1 MPPKPKFDRDEI
13 IAAALEIVREQGA
26 EGLTTRNIGQRLG
39 SSARP
44 IFTVFK
50 NMEELTKE
58 VRAAALRMYETY
70 VVDREGN
77 MSPFKQAGMRMLTF
91 SLNEPKLYQLLFMHE
106 NKDAVTFDDVRGLLG
121 KTADYCIDV
130 LTDEYGLSPSVANR
144 IFENVWIYTYGIA
157 SMCATGMCRFSKEKL
172 SEMLTVEFTAMLK
185 YLMSESNN
193 EWYSA

>member
-13 IAAALEIVREQGA
+13 IAAAIEIVREQGTDA
-26 EGLTTRNIGQRLG
+26 LTTRNIGQRLG

-58 VRAAALRMYETY
+58 VRAAALKMYESY

-77 MSPFKQAGMRMLTF
+77 MPPFKQAGMRMLTF

-121 KTADYCIDV
+121 ETADYCMEV
-130 LTDEYGLSPSVANR
+130 LTAEYGLNRNVANR
-144 IFENVWIYTYGIA
+144 LFENVWIYTYGIA
-157 SMCATGMCRFSKEKL
+157 SLCATGMCRFSERQL
-172 SEMLTVEFTAMLK
+172 SEMLTVEFTAMLR
-185 YLMSESNN
+185 YVMSENKN
-193 EWYSA
+193 E

>member
-58 VRAAALRMYETY
+58 VKAAALRMYETY

-77 MSPFKQAGMRMLTF
+77 MPPFKQAGMRMLTF
-91 SLNEPKLYQLLFMHE
+91 SLNEPKLYQLLFMRE

-144 IFENVWIYTYGIA
+144 LFENVWIYTYGIA
-157 SMCATGMCRFSKEKL
+157 SMCATGMCRFSKEQL

>member
-144 IFENVWIYTYGIA
+144 LFENVWIYTYGIA

>member
-1 MPPKPKFDRDEI
+1 MPPKPKFNRKEI
-13 IAAALEIVREQGA
+13 ITAALEIVRKQGA

-58 VRAAALRMYETY
+58 VRAAAFKMYETY
-70 VVDREGN
+70 VVDREGS
-77 MSPFKQAGMRMLTF
+77 MPPFKQSGMRMLTF
-91 SLNEPKLYQLLFMHE
+91 SLNEPKLYQFLFMQE
-106 NKDAVTFDDVRGLLG
+106 NKNAVTFDDVRGLLG
-121 KTADYCIDV
+121 VTADYCVEV
-130 LTDEYGLSPSVANR
+130 LTDEYGLSPNVANR
-144 IFENVWIYTYGIA
+144 LFENVWIYTYGIA
-157 SMCATGMCRFSKEKL
+157 SMCATGMCRFSKEQL

-185 YLMSESNN
+185 YLMSESND

>member
-1 MPPKPKFDRDEI
+1 MP
-13 IAAALEIVREQGA
+13 
-26 EGLTTRNIGQRLG
+26 
-39 SSARP
+39 
-44 IFTVFK
+44 
-50 NMEELTKE
+50 
-58 VRAAALRMYETY
+58 
-70 VVDREGN
+70 
-77 MSPFKQAGMRMLTF
+77 PFKQAGMRMLTF

-144 IFENVWIYTYGIA
+144 LFENVWIYTYGIA
-157 SMCATGMCRFSKEKL
+157 SMCATGMCRFSKEQL

>member
-13 IAAALEIVREQGA
+13 IAAAVEIVREQGA
-26 EGLTTRNIGQRLG
+26 DGLTTRNIGQRLG

-58 VRAAALRMYETY
+58 VRAAALKMYESY

-77 MSPFKQAGMRMLTF
+77 MPPFKQAGMRMLTF

-106 NKDAVTFDDVRGLLG
+106 NKDAVTFDDVRGVLG
-121 KTADYCIDV
+121 ETADYCMEV
-130 LTDEYGLSPSVANR
+130 LTKEYGLNRNVANR
-144 IFENVWIYTYGIA
+144 LFENVWIYTYGIA
-157 SMCATGMCRFSKEKL
+157 SLCATGMCRFSERQL
-172 SEMLTVEFTAMLK
+172 SEMLTVEFTAMLR
-185 YLMSESNN
+185 YVMSENKN
-193 EWYSA
+193 E

>member
-144 IFENVWIYTYGIA
+144 LFENVWIYTYGIA
-157 SMCATGMCRFSKEKL
+157 SMCATGMCRFSKEQL